1 MTELLVWPNH
11 AGIPGGITGGET
23 NICQLKFVYNGAA
36 MLYTNVQ
43 LASNSQHSTF
53 VAENSTFV
61 QLGSGIAKVH
71 HEFPCMVLNTTLCSS

>member
-1 MTELLVWPNH
+1 
-11 AGIPGGITGGET
+11 
-23 NICQLKFVYNGAA
+23 

-61 QLGSGIAKVH
+61 QLGSGIVKVH
-71 HEFPCMVLNTTLCSS
+71 YEFPCMVHNTTLCSS